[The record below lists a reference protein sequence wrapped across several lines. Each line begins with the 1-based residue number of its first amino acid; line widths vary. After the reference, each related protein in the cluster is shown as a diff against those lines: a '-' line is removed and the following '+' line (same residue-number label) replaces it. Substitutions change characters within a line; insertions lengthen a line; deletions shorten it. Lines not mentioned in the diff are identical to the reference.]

1 MTMLEHRN
9 GQERKEK
16 KKQKQKKGKK
26 DGWKRRKVDG

>member
-1 MTMLEHRN
+1 MLEHRN

>member
-1 MTMLEHRN
+1 MLEHRN

-16 KKQKQKKGKK
+16 KKQKKGKK

>member
-16 KKQKQKKGKK
+16 KKQKKGKK